1 MRRWGAA
8 RPVTHGGRPRQTN
21 GMNYLAGL
29 TAPIRAARYALYWL
43 ALAMW
48 RPRWS
53 GQRYR
58 CPGVGCQGPCS
69 KRSGRVRGVGHARG
83 TRGPFY
89 VGTRPH
95 TTSISAHRAY
105 ATIRTRHKMTRT
117 RKQREALD
125 AGRAAWNR
133 RQHELGGIL
142 QTPAQATVLSEG
154 RAAWNRQQREAAEA
168 RRQAAAASRAVAPAP
183 RRKAPVAPPPSTP
196 ARPRAPRAR
205 AVVAPVPQPAPK
217 RPQRTAQPRI
227 RQGRPST
234 PAQLAAL
241 YRGATEPQ
249 YRTERRLR
257 ALATRRQF
265 LRAEY
270 QPYVASRVHRL
281 LAIMEPDEAVF
292 VASLGSLRNAAA
304 RRIIAQRRGDIAQ
317 LRLQYRILGEKKSP
331 AELIAGA
338 RSALAQRQRDQ
349 QAAGRAVPDYG
360 DASPSERAKQVNAG
374 RYDQDAAAGLWR
386 YFLSPKT
393 RPRVR
398 IRVREVG
405 SRTVR
410 IGRHGRRGKL
420 IA

>member
-1 MRRWGAA
+1 MRRWGVA
-8 RPVTHGGRPRQTN
+8 RPATHGGRPRQTN

-133 RQHELGGIL
+133 
-142 QTPAQATVLSEG
+142 
-154 RAAWNRQQREAAEA
+154 QQREAAEA

-227 RQGRPST
+227 RQGRPRT

-257 ALATRRQF
+257 ALATRRQI

-360 DASPSERAKQVNAG
+360 DASPSERAKQVTAG

-410 IGRHGRRGKL
+410 IGGHGGRGEL
-420 IA
+420 I